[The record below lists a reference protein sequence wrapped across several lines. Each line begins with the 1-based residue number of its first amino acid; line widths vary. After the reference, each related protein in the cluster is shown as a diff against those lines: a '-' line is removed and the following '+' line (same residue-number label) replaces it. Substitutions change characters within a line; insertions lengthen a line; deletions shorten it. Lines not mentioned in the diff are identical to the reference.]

1 MKGHYYTNLVDCVL
15 AIQGHVLI
23 EDSEVNEVAFSS
35 KWFSNVLDVIL
46 EIWMLFKVFMWRCI
60 SMANTVTMQSE
71 IKKNSNFSLL
81 HRGT

>member
-46 EIWMLFKVFMWRCI
+46 EIWMLFKVCEDVSRWPIQLLCNI
-60 SMANTVTMQSE
+60 HSE
-71 IKKNSNFSLL
+71 IRN
-81 HRGT
+81 